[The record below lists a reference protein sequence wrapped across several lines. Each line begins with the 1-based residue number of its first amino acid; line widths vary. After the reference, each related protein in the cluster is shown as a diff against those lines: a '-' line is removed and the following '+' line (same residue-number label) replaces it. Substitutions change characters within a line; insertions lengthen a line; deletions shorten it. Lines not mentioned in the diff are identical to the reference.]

1 MAIFDEQKQKERL
14 EEFHKKEEE
23 DLVSILAGR
32 YGLPY
37 LDLSG
42 IAINGDALKLVPE
55 ETAREVGLAPFQVT
69 GKKLKVAILSPKN
82 DKVKAIVDDMTRKGY
97 LVTLYMSS
105 RGSLEK
111 AWKVYKEVSFATK
124 TEAGVFDVSS
134 DEINSLLSEVTGMD
148 DLNRFINE
156 ITTGGKSHKI
166 SRMLEIIL
174 AGSIALSA
182 SDIHIEPEEKRTRL
196 RFRLDGVLQDL
207 SFLNEETYKFLLSR
221 IKLLSGLKL
230 NVKDISQDGRFSIK
244 ISAGKLAKEDGKA
257 VEVEIRTSIIPGN
270 YGESIV
276 LRVLNPETISVSF
289 ENLGIEEKLF
299 KILEKEIKRP
309 EGLILTTGPTGS
321 GKTTTLYAFLRKI
334 YDPGSKIIT
343 IEDPIEYHLGGITQ
357 TQVSRDKGY
366 TFLEGLRSAM
376 RQDPDIIMVGEIR
389 DEETASTAIQAALTG
404 HLVFSTLHTNSAAG
418 VIPRLIDLKVN
429 PKIISS
435 ALKVSLAQRL
445 VRKLCDSCKVADTLT
460 ENERG
465 LIGKVLEGARADVK
479 ERYGNLE
486 NAKIWRVGGK
496 TAEGGLG
503 CSKCH
508 HTGYRGRIGVFEGI
522 LTDENIEKVSI
533 INPSE
538 REVKK
543 AALGQGILSL
553 KEDGIVKVLSGITTL
568 EEVDRVV
575 DLDAE

>member
-1 MAIFDEQKQKERL
+1 MTIFDEQKQKERL

-23 DLVSILAGR
+23 DLVSILAER

-42 IAINGDALKLVPE
+42 ISVNGDALKLVPE
-55 ETAREVGLAPFQVT
+55 KNAREAGIAPFQVT
-69 GKKLKVAILSPKN
+69 GKKLKAAVLSPKN
-82 DKVKAIVDDMTRKGY
+82 DKVKVIVDELSRKGY
-97 LVTLYMSS
+97 IVTLYMSS
-105 RGSLEK
+105 RASLEK
-111 AWKVYKEVSFATK
+111 AWGVYKEVSFATE

-134 DEINSLLSEVTGMD
+134 DQINALLSEVSGMD
-148 DLNRFINE
+148 DLNKLINE
-156 ITTGGKSHKI
+156 ILTGAQRHKI
-166 SRMLEIIL
+166 SRMLEVIL
-174 AGSIALSA
+174 AGAIALSA
-182 SDIHIEPEEKRTRL
+182 SDVHIEPEEKKTRL
-196 RFRLDGVLQDL
+196 RLRLDGVLQDL
-207 SFLNEETYKFLLSR
+207 AFLNEETYKFLLSR

-230 NVKDISQDGRFSIK
+230 NVKGISQDGRFSIK
-244 ISAGKLAKEDGKA
+244 IRGGKFGREDSAD
-257 VEVEIRTSIIPGN
+257 VEVEIRTSVIPGN

-289 ENLGIEEKLF
+289 ENLGIEERLL
-299 KILEKEIKRP
+299 KILEREIKRP
-309 EGLILTTGPTGS
+309 EGMILTTGPTGS
-321 GKTTTLYAFLRKI
+321 GKTTTLYAFLKKI

-343 IEDPIEYHLGGITQ
+343 IEDPIEYHLEGITQ

-376 RQDPDIIMVGEIR
+376 RQDPDVIMIGEIR

-445 VRKLCDSCKVADTLT
+445 VRKLCDFCKREDKPTDD
-460 ENERG
+460 EKK
-465 LIGKVLEGARADVK
+465 LIGKILDKTRADIK
-479 ERYGNLE
+479 EKYGNLE

-496 TAEGGLG
+496 QPEASG
-503 CSKCH
+503 CDKCH
-508 HTGYRGRIGVFEGI
+508 HTGYKGRVGVFEGI
-522 LTDENIEKVSI
+522 LTDENIENVSVV
-533 INPSE
+533 NPSE

-543 AALGQGILSL
+543 AAMGQGILGL

>member
-23 DLVSILAGR
+23 DLVSILAER

-55 ETAREVGLAPFQVT
+55 EVARETGLAPFQIT
-69 GKKLKVAILSPKN
+69 GKKLKIAVLSPKN
-82 DKVKAIVDDMTRKGY
+82 DKVKVIVDDMTRKGY

-230 NVKDISQDGRFSIK
+230 NVKDVSQDGRFSIK
-244 ISAGKLAKEDGKA
+244 ISAGKLVGEGNKA

-289 ENLGIEEKLF
+289 ENLGIEERLF

-445 VRKLCDSCKVADTLT
+445 VRKLCDSCKVTDTLT
-460 ENERG
+460 ENEKR
-465 LIGKVLEGARADVK
+465 LVGKVLSGARADVK
-479 ERYGNLE
+479 EKYGNLE

-496 TAEGGLG
+496 TAEGSLG
-503 CSKCH
+503 CNKCH
-508 HTGYRGRIGVFEGI
+508 HTGYRGRVGVFEGI

-533 INPSE
+533 VNPSE

-553 KEDGIVKVLSGITTL
+553 KEDGIIKVLSGVTTL

>member
-1 MAIFDEQKQKERL
+1 MAIFDEQKQNERL
-14 EEFHKKEEE
+14 EEFHKREEE

-42 IAINGDALKLVPE
+42 ISINGDALKLVPE
-55 ETAREVGLAPFQVT
+55 ELAREAGIAPFQIT

-82 DKVKAIVDDMTRKGY
+82 EKTKAVADDLSRKGY
-97 LVTLYMSS
+97 LLTLYMSS

-111 AWKVYKEVSFATK
+111 AWGVYKEVSFATE

-134 DEINSLLSEVTGMD
+134 DEINKLLAEVSSME
-148 DLNRFINE
+148 DLNRFVAE
-156 ITTGGKSHKI
+156 ITAGAQKHKI
-166 SRMLEIIL
+166 SRTLEVVL
-174 AGSIALSA
+174 AGAIALSA
-182 SDIHIEPEEKRTRL
+182 SDVHIEPEEKAARL
-196 RFRLDGVLQDL
+196 RLRLDGILQDL
-207 SFLNEETYKFLLSR
+207 SFLSTETYKFLLSR

-230 NVKDISQDGRFSIK
+230 NVKGISQDGRFSIK
-244 ISAGKLAKEDGKA
+244 IRGERFAKKDGD
-257 VEVEIRTSIIPGN
+257 VDVEIRTSIIPGN

-276 LRVLNPETISVSF
+276 LRVLNPEAISVSF

-299 KILEKEIKRP
+299 GILEKEIKRP
-309 EGLILTTGPTGS
+309 EGMILTTGPTGS
-321 GKTTTLYAFLRKI
+321 GKTTTLYAFLKKI

-343 IEDPIEYHLGGITQ
+343 IEDPIEYHLKGITQ
-357 TQVSRDKGY
+357 TQVNRDKGY

-445 VRKLCDSCKVADTLT
+445 VRKLCESCKTEDRPT
-460 ENERG
+460 ENEKNA
-465 LIGKVLEGARADVK
+465 IGKIISGARADIK
-479 ERYGNLE
+479 DKYGKPE
-486 NAKIWRVGGK
+486 NWKIWRVGGS
-496 TAEGGLG
+496 GGEVG
-503 CSKCH
+503 CEKCH
-508 HTGYRGRIGVFEGI
+508 HSGYKGRIGIFEGI
-522 LTDENIEKVSI
+522 LTDEKIERVAVT
-533 INPSE
+533 NPSE

-543 AALGQGILSL
+543 AALDQGILSL
-553 KEDGIVKVLSGITTL
+553 REDGIVKVLSGITTL

>member
-14 EEFHKKEEE
+14 EEFHKREEE
-23 DLVSILAGR
+23 DLVSILAER

-42 IAINGDALKLVPE
+42 ISVNGDALKLVPE
-55 ETAREVGLAPFQVT
+55 DLARESGIALFQVT
-69 GKKLKVAILSPKN
+69 GKKLKAAVLSPKN
-82 DKVKAIVDDMTRKGY
+82 DKVKKIVDDLSRKGY
-97 LVTLYMSS
+97 QVSLYMSS
-105 RGSLEK
+105 KASLAK
-111 AWKVYKEVSFATK
+111 AWNIYKEVSFATE

-134 DEINSLLSEVTGMD
+134 DEINNLLAKVISLD

-156 ITTGGKSHKI
+156 IMTGAQKHKI
-166 SRMLEIIL
+166 SRMLEVIL
-174 AGSIALSA
+174 AGAIALSA
-182 SDIHIEPEEKRTRL
+182 SDVHIEPEEKGTRL
-196 RFRLDGVLQDL
+196 RLRLDGILRDL
-207 SFLNEETYKFLLSR
+207 SFLNAETYKFMLSR

-230 NVKDISQDGRFSIK
+230 NVKDVSQDGRFSIK
-244 ISAGKLAKEDGKA
+244 IRAGKFVKKDGGDI
-257 VEVEIRTSIIPGN
+257 EIEIRTSVIPGN

-276 LRVLNPETISVSF
+276 LRVLNPEAISVSF
-289 ENLGIEEKLF
+289 ENLGIEENLF

-309 EGLILTTGPTGS
+309 EGMILTTGPTGS
-321 GKTTTLYAFLRKI
+321 GKTTTLYAFLKKI

-343 IEDPIEYHLGGITQ
+343 IEDPIEYHLEGITQ
-357 TQVSRDKGY
+357 TQVNRDKGY

-445 VRKLCDSCKVADTLT
+445 VRKLCDFCKVEDKLT
-460 ENERG
+460 ESEKS
-465 LIGKVLEGARADVK
+465 LINKIISKARADIK
-479 ERYGNLE
+479 EKYGNLE
-486 NAKIWRVGGK
+486 NAKIWRAGGGK
-496 TAEGGLG
+496 SGEVG
-503 CSKCH
+503 CEKCH
-508 HTGYRGRIGVFEGI
+508 YTGYKGRVGVFEGI
-522 LTDENIEKVSI
+522 LTDENIEKVSVV
-533 INPSE
+533 NPSE

-543 AALGQGILSL
+543 AALGQGILDL
-553 KEDGIVKVLSGITTL
+553 KEDGIVKVLSGVTTL

>member
-14 EEFHKKEEE
+14 EEFHKREEE
-23 DLVSILAGR
+23 DLVSILAAR
-32 YGLPY
+32 YELPY

-42 IAINGDALKLVPE
+42 ISVNGDALKLVPE
-55 ETAREVGLAPFQVT
+55 QVAREAGIAPFQVT
-69 GKKLKVAILSPKN
+69 GKKLKVAVLSPKN
-82 DKVKAIVDDMTRKGY
+82 DKAKAVVDDLARKGY

-105 RGSLEK
+105 KASLGK
-111 AWKVYKEVSFATK
+111 AWGVYKEVSFATE
-124 TEAGVFDVSS
+124 TEAGVFDISS
-134 DEINSLLSEVTGMD
+134 DQINALLSEVFGME
-148 DLNRFINE
+148 DLNNLINN
-156 ITTGGKSHKI
+156 ILSGNQKHKI
-166 SRMLEIIL
+166 SRMLEVIL
-174 AGSIALSA
+174 AGAIALSA

-196 RFRLDGVLQDL
+196 RLRLDGVLQDL

-230 NVKDISQDGRFSIK
+230 NIKGVSQDGRFSIK
-244 ISAGKLAKEDGKA
+244 IRNGKFAREDGGD
-257 VEVEIRTSIIPGN
+257 VEVEIRTSVIPGN

-289 ENLGIEEKLF
+289 ENLGIEEKLL
-299 KILEKEIKRP
+299 KILEREIKRP
-309 EGLILTTGPTGS
+309 EGMILTTGPTGS
-321 GKTTTLYAFLRKI
+321 GKTTTLYAFLKKI

-343 IEDPIEYHLGGITQ
+343 IEDPIEYHLQGITQ

-445 VRKLCDSCKVADTLT
+445 VRKLCDFCKREDKLT
-460 ENERG
+460 GEEKN
-465 LIGKVLEGARADVK
+465 LIGKILENSRADVK
-479 ERYGNLE
+479 EKYGNLE
-486 NAKIWRVGGK
+486 NAKIWRVGSK
-496 TAEGGLG
+496 TAGTPG
-503 CSKCH
+503 CDRCH
-508 HTGYRGRIGVFEGI
+508 YTGYKGRVGVFEGI
-522 LTDENIEKVSI
+522 LTDENIEKVTVV
-533 INPSE
+533 NPSE

-543 AALGQGILSL
+543 AAGGQGILGL

-568 EEVDRVV
+568 EELDRVV